1 VVLSGALQA
10 RAATLAEAAL
20 QADAGNTF
28 YQAKLQT
35 CRFYAEQV
43 LPEASGLVRIV
54 KGGAGS
60 VTEAQVELI

>member
-1 VVLSGALQA
+1 VLSGALQA

-20 QADAGNTF
+20 QANAGDMF

-43 LPEASGLVRIV
+43 LPEMAGLARIV

-60 VTEAQVELI
+60 VTEAKAELL